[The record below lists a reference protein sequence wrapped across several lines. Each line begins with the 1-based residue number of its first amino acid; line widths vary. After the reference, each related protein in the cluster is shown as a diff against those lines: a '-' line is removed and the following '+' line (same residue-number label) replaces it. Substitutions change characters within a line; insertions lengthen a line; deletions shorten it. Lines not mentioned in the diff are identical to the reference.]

1 MNVPL
6 DSRCARVRA
15 RLPELVD
22 GGLAP
27 LAAALD
33 RGHLEACAGCA
44 RAQAEILRTLE
55 GVRTLARV
63 GAHELAPLHEEIL
76 ARLAPRP
83 RRRLSERRFLLAAAA
98 AVLLFALG
106 SWLGLPR
113 APRAED
119 FSHLDVLSELADW
132 SGVLRGLEDLT
143 RRFS

>member
-1 MNVPL
+1 MNEAL
-6 DSRCARVRA
+6 DPRCARVRA
-15 RLPELVD
+15 RLPEFVD

-33 RGHLEACAGCA
+33 QGHLEACAACA
-44 RAQAEILRTLE
+44 GAQAELLRTLAN
-55 GVRTLARV
+55 VRALACVEAR
-63 GAHELAPLHEEIL
+63 ELAPLHAEIL

-83 RRRLSERRFLLAAAA
+83 RRLVPERRFVLAAAA

-106 SWLGLPR
+106 SWFGLPR

-119 FSHLDVLSELADW
+119 FSHLDVLSELPDW